1 LWYAVKARDME
12 LSWAVMAAWS
22 ASSTS
27 SPCEDHWERD
37 GWLGTD
43 CLFTTA
49 RDILGSTIS
58 ISHPSST
65 VEARLDTNSSPASRT
80 VSAAR
85 IRSLLE
91 SELEEGRLNVSIVLE
106 RSRKKPSTLVL
117 AASLTIELSKSRTFS
132 LKLRSKLSSDL
143 SLPM

>member
-37 GWLGTD
+37 GWLATD

-49 RDILGSTIS
+49 RDILGRTIS

-65 VEARLDTNSSPASRT
+65 VEARLDTNSSPASST